1 MFTYGVSGDCV
12 HLHLPGKLETTIKER
27 GMLKTFYTVN
37 LYLLDAIQ
45 KIGKKKQEEFETFK
59 KCTKIYMV
67 SPILIK
73 KELEFLKQLDF
84 DVQLHKIGPED
95 NSSIAKLI
103 RAIFGDR
110 IDSKGFIRAGEATLD
125 FERIFTPE
133 WQEKKAEMVEKCS
146 RKGICIE
153 EDKEIKS
160 VPGMGQGE
168 EGEEPEQ

>member
-12 HLHLPGKLETTIKER
+12 HLHLPGKLEETIKES

-37 LYLLDAIQ
+37 LYLLDEKK
-45 KIGKKKQEEFETFK
+45 KIGEKKQEGLETFE
-59 KCTKIYMV
+59 KCTKIYMI

-110 IDSKGFIRAGEATLD
+110 TDKKGLIRAGEATLS
-125 FERIFTPE
+125 FEKIFTPE
-133 WQEKKAEMVEKCS
+133 WQAKKNEMVEICKQ
-146 RKGICIE
+146 KGICIE
-153 EDKEIKS
+153 EDETIKS
-160 VPGMGQGE
+160 VPKTGQGE